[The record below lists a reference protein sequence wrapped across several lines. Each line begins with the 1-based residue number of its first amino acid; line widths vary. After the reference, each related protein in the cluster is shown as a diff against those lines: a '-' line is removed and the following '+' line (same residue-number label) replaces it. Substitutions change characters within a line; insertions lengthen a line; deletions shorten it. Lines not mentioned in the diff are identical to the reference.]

1 MEASMETRENLV
13 ELKTLFDTTLKD
25 QLEDLDKIRKEA
37 VKRCYL
43 SAMPILTSLLIAMYF
58 AFSGKSNE
66 WIIFWLPSLMSIV
79 MYYYV
84 SLKWNV
90 YRDAYKTQ
98 VVGKLLKTFNDSF
111 EYSPNDH
118 ISPEK
123 YKVSGLYRRHYHRYN
138 GEDYVRGVVGKTA
151 IEFSE
156 LHTQYKTTRTDS
168 KGKRRTTWHT
178 IFKGV
183 LFIADANKHFNGKT
197 YITPD
202 SEGFWSSVGKSLN
215 NLLGGSGFGERVAM
229 EDPEFERH
237 FEVYSD
243 DQIEARYLI
252 STSLMQRLVAFRKEA
267 NASVALSFV
276 GDSLHIGIPSRKE
289 YFEPKLFQSAANF
302 DAVKDIYQDLD
313 FITGIVE
320 DLALNTRIWTKT

>member
-1 MEASMETRENLV
+1 M
-13 ELKTLFDTTLKD
+13 
-25 QLEDLDKIRKEA
+25 
-37 VKRCYL
+37 KRCYH
-43 SAMPILTSLLIAMYF
+43 SIVPVCMSLLVALF
-58 AFSGKSNE
+58 LTFTGRSEA
-66 WIIFWLPSLMSIV
+66 WLIFCFPGLVSLV

-84 SLKWNV
+84 SLKWKA

-111 EYSPNDH
+111 EYSPSER

-123 YKVSGLYRRHYHRYN
+123 YKASGLYRHHYHRYH

-156 LHTQYKTTRTDS
+156 LHTQYKTTSRDS
-168 KGKRRTTWHT
+168 KGRTRTTWHT

-183 LFIADANKHFNGKT
+183 FFIADANKHFQGKT

-202 SEGFWSSVGKSLN
+202 NEGFWSAVGKSLT
-215 NLLGGSGFGERVAM
+215 NLLGGSVFGDRVAM

-243 DQIEARYLI
+243 DQVEARYLI
-252 STSLMQRLVAFRKEA
+252 STSLMQRLVAFRQQA
-267 NASVALSFV
+267 NTSVALSFV
-276 GDSLHIGIPSRKE
+276 GDSLHIGIPARKA
-289 YFEPKLFQSAANF
+289 YFEPKMFQSAVNF

-313 FITGIVE
+313 FMTGIVE
-320 DLALNTRIWTKT
+320 DLALNTRIWTKA